1 MNDHR
6 TSLNPRSDK
15 KIFKHTA
22 QKTKKINIK
31 PRVQRG
37 GIRL

>member
-6 TSLNPRSDK
+6 EKLDPKRDK
-15 KIFKHTA
+15 VIFKHTA
-22 QKTKKINIK
+22 QKTKKVNIK